1 MKQHYCEVGGQA
13 LIEGIMMRNKEK
25 TCVSVRRKDGS
36 ITDTFLDVKPVNKTI
51 AKIPLVRGLVSFA
64 SSMKIGMQALEIS
77 ADYMAKD
84 EEIFEEQN
92 KETAKEIKDEIKDE
106 KKESVLEKVFY
117 PIIVAISFIVSIVL
131 FVCLPAGLSLVLKV
145 FTDNRL
151 VISIFEGFLRILIF
165 ICYIKSISLMPDI
178 KRTFKYHGAEHK
190 CLNCIEHGL
199 ELNVE
204 NVMKSS
210 KEHKRCGTSFLVY
223 IMLVSIIIFS
233 LLPQVGIVQRM
244 LLRLL
249 IIPLIA
255 GLSYELLMLL
265 GKCDNALV
273 NILIQPGLWMQNLT
287 TYEPDEKIC
296 EVAIESIENIFDWK
310 KWQEKTFKEKN
321 AV

>member
-1 MKQHYCEVGGQA
+1 MKQRYCEVGGQA

-25 TCVSVRRKDGS
+25 ICVSVRRKDGS
-36 ITDTFLDVKPVNKTI
+36 ITDTFLDVKPVNKMI

-77 ADYMAKD
+77 ADFMAKD

-92 KETAKEIKDEIKDE
+92 KEGKKETSAE
-106 KKESVLEKVFY
+106 KKESALEKIFY

-131 FVCLPAGLSLVLKV
+131 FVCLPAGLSLVLKY

-151 VISIFEGFLRILIF
+151 IISIFEGILRIVIF
-165 ICYIKSISLMPDI
+165 IGYVKSISLMPDI
-178 KRTFKYHGAEHK
+178 KRTFEYHGAEHK

-199 ELNVE
+199 DLNVE

-296 EVAIESIENIFDWK
+296 EVAIESIENVFDWK
-310 KWQEKTFKEKN
+310 GWQQKTFKEKD

>member
-36 ITDTFLDVKPVNKTI
+36 ITNTFIDVKPINKII
-51 AKIPLVRGLVSFA
+51 AKIPLVRGLVSFG
-64 SSMKIGMQALEIS
+64 SSMMIGMKALEIS
-77 ADYMAKD
+77 ADFMAKD
-84 EEIFEEQN
+84 EEVFESADN
-92 KETAKEIKDEIKDE
+92 KDKDTKEGTSI
-106 KKESVLEKVFY
+106 LEKIFY
-117 PIIVAISFIVSIVL
+117 PIIVVLSFVVSIVF
-131 FVCLPAGLSLVLKV
+131 FVCLPAGLSLLLKMV
-145 FTDNRL
+145 TDNNL
-151 VISIFEGFLRILIF
+151 IISIFEGLLRIIIF
-165 ICYIKSISLMPDI
+165 ICYIKVISMMDDI
-178 KRTFKYHGAEHK
+178 KRTFRYHGAEHK

-199 ELNVE
+199 PLTVE

-233 LLPQVGIVQRM
+233 LIPHTGIVNRM
-244 LLRLL
+244 LMRLL

-265 GKCDNALV
+265 GKCDNFLV

-296 EVAIESIENIFDWK
+296 EVAIESIEQIFDWK
-310 KWQEKTFKEKN
+310 AWQEETFKN
-321 AV
+321 DVV

>member
-1 MKQHYCEVGGQA
+1 MKQRYCEVGGQA

-36 ITDTFLDVKPVNKTI
+36 ITDTFIDVKPVNKVI

-92 KETAKEIKDEIKDE
+92 KEGTKETKSD
-106 KKESVLEKVFY
+106 KKESVLEKIFY
-117 PIIVAISFIVSIVL
+117 PIIVALSFIVSIVL

-151 VISIFEGFLRILIF
+151 IISIFEGFLRILIF

-178 KRTFKYHGAEHK
+178 KRTFEYHGAEHK

-199 ELNVE
+199 DLNVE

-296 EVAIESIENIFDWK
+296 EVAIEAIEKVFDWK
-310 KWQEKTFKEKN
+310 GWQEKTFKK
-321 AV
+321 

>member
-36 ITDTFLDVKPVNKTI
+36 ITDTFIDVKPVNKTI

-92 KETAKEIKDEIKDE
+92 KETANEIKDE
-106 KKESVLEKVFY
+106 KKDEKEESVLEKVFY
-117 PIIVAISFIVSIVL
+117 PIIVALSFIVSIVL

-265 GKCDNALV
+265 GKRDNALV

-310 KWQEKTFKEKN
+310 DWQEKTFKEKN

>member
-1 MKQHYCEVGGQA
+1 MKQRYCEVGGQA

-36 ITDTFLDVKPVNKTI
+36 ITDTFIDVKPVNKVI

-77 ADYMAKD
+77 ADFMAKD

-92 KETAKEIKDEIKDE
+92 KEGTKEIKDD
-106 KKESVLEKVFY
+106 KKESVLEKIFY
-117 PIIVAISFIVSIVL
+117 PIIVALSFIVSIVL

-178 KRTFKYHGAEHK
+178 KRTFEYHGAEHK

-210 KEHKRCGTSFLVY
+210 RPFLRTPY
-223 IMLVSIIIFS
+223 AS
-233 LLPQVGIVQRM
+233 
-244 LLRLL
+244 
-249 IIPLIA
+249 
-255 GLSYELLMLL
+255 
-265 GKCDNALV
+265 
-273 NILIQPGLWMQNLT
+273 W
-287 TYEPDEKIC
+287 
-296 EVAIESIENIFDWK
+296 
-310 KWQEKTFKEKN
+310 
-321 AV
+321 

>member
-1 MKQHYCEVGGQA
+1 MRQRYCEVGGQA

-25 TCVSVRRKDGS
+25 ICVSVRRKDGS
-36 ITDTFLDVKPVNKTI
+36 ITDTFIDVKPTSKFI
-51 AKIPLVRGLVSFA
+51 AKIPLVRGLVSFV

-92 KETAKEIKDEIKDE
+92 KEGVKESDRE
-106 KKESVLEKVFY
+106 KKESALEKIFY
-117 PIIVAISFIVSIVL
+117 PIMIALSFIVSIVL
-131 FVCLPAGLSLVLKV
+131 FVCLPAGLSLILNI

-151 VISIFEGFLRILIF
+151 IISIFEGILRILIF
-165 ICYIKSISLMPDI
+165 ICYVKSISFMPDI
-178 KRTFKYHGAEHK
+178 KRTFEYHGAEHK

-233 LLPQVGIVQRM
+233 LLPQVGIVHRM

-310 KWQEKTFKEKN
+310 KWQQETFKEKN
-321 AV
+321 VI

>member
-36 ITDTFLDVKPVNKTI
+36 ITDIFIDVKPVNKTI

-92 KETAKEIKDEIKDE
+92 KEEKKETSAE
-106 KKESVLEKVFY
+106 KKESALEKIFY

-131 FVCLPAGLSLVLKV
+131 FVCLPAGLSLVLKY

-151 VISIFEGFLRILIF
+151 IISIFEGILRIVIF
-165 ICYIKSISLMPDI
+165 IGYVKSISLMPDI

-310 KWQEKTFKEKN
+310 DWQEKTFKEKD